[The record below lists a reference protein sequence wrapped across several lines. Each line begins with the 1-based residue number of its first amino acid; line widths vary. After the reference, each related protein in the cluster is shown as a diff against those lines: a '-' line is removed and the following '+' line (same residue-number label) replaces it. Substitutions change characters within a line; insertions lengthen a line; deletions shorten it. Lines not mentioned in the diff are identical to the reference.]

1 MPRRA
6 EPARTSSGMRLIV
19 LEVCAGVAVLVF
31 LAMLVATAMHRSA
44 RGAEDPHH
52 CAPLAE
58 YLWTTVPWLMMVA
71 CVLPAVRR
79 IVAGG

>member
-6 EPARTSSGMRLIV
+6 EPARTSRGMRIIV
-19 LEVCAGVAVLVF
+19 LEVCAGIAALVF
-31 LAMLVATAMHRSA
+31 LTILVATAIHRSA
-44 RGAEDPHH
+44 GGAEAPHRYT
-52 CAPLAE
+52 PLAE